1 MLLLVGCFFLV
12 DFFDG
17 KNRGGGG
24 EEFVGFGG
32 VLMNVGNTGLV
43 IF

>member
-17 KNRGGGG
+17 KNRGGG